1 MISEKEIAKE
11 FSGLWDDVLPLLTP
25 QFVGLFNA
33 ANSDDL
39 IDYPKSKFNK
49 IPIGHNVEKHDLVA
63 ELSFQVAK
71 LSIER
76 NIPVKSIN
84 GGTKDFRDAYHNSVA
99 FLRKYVSEDEK
110 VLLNPDEIS
119 EAFSL
124 AMQYEYFFPHVKARN
139 IEFSPRIAGAGYLG
153 ACYADLSVDDTLYEV
168 KTVSRNIAGKDIK
181 QLILYLALQHSTG
194 TRRWLHAGFFNPR
207 KSIHYKFSVDHL
219 IYRTSGGRSASEVF
233 ADIVDFL
240 STRGI
245 EIDAIF

>member
-1 MISEKEIAKE
+1 MISEKEIAKQ
-11 FSGLWDDVLPLLTP
+11 FNGLWNDVLPLLTP

-39 IDYPKSKFNK
+39 TEYLRSKFKK
-49 IPIGHNVEKHDLVA
+49 IPIGHNIEKHDLVA

-71 LSIER
+71 LAADRGTPIGSITAASEEFEHAYR
-76 NIPVKSIN
+76 NAIS
-84 GGTKDFRDAYHNSVA
+84 
-99 FLRKYVSEDEK
+99 FLTRYASEDGK
-110 VLLNPDEIS
+110 VVLNPDEIS
-119 EAFSL
+119 EAFTL
-124 AMQYEYFFPHVKARN
+124 ALQYDYFFTHLNARS

-153 ACYADLSVDDTLYEV
+153 ECTADLSVDDTLYEI
-168 KTVSRNIAGKDIK
+168 KTVSRNIGGRDIK
-181 QLILYLALQHSTG
+181 QLILYLALQYSTG
-194 TRRWLHAGFFNPR
+194 TRRWLYAGFFNPR

-219 IYRTSGGRSASEVF
+219 IYRTSGGRSTSEVF